1 MTFSEWL
8 FVLPPPPQKKI
19 QKQRLG
25 QSGIVN
31 DHVFIYSIYD
41 FFLFY
46 YYYIFFFN
54 TSNLY
59 HCVQIALM

>member
-1 MTFSEWL
+1 MTF
-8 FVLPPPPQKKI
+8 FRVAVCLPPPPPKKI

-41 FFLFY
+41 FFFIIII
-46 YYYIFFFN
+46 IFFF
-54 TSNLY
+54 
-59 HCVQIALM
+59 

>member
-46 YYYIFFFN
+46 YYIFFLIPAIY
-54 TSNLY
+54 TTVY
-59 HCVQIALM
+59 R